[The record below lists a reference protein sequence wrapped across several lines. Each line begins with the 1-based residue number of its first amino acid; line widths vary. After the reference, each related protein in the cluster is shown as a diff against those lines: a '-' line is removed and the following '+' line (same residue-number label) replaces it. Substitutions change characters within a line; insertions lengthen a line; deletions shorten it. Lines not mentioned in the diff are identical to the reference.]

1 MEISLRYLDEP
12 KKPMVV
18 DFGVAAPLA
27 DKTVSNAFAE
37 LYSLIGLSQVKKLI
51 WEVSAFALVQRKRA
65 EEKIKAD
72 PIVLHMVFK
81 GNPGTGKTTVA
92 RILGRIFK
100 ELEFLTKGH
109 LVEVERADLVG
120 EYIGHT
126 AQKTREQ
133 VRRSLGGI
141 LFIDEAYTLAQG
153 GEKDFGREAI
163 ATLVK
168 NLEDY
173 RQNLVVILAGYCDE
187 MDDFIRSNP
196 GLKSRFPIQV
206 EFPDYSAEEMFEIAV
221 HMFEQREY
229 ILSNKARWK
238 LRNLIVSYCRNRTQ
252 HDGNARY
259 IRNLVEKVMRQ
270 QAVRLIAHSSVGRQA
285 LLTLEESDV
294 F

>member
-12 KKPMVV
+12 QKPAVADTSMVTPPAEKNAS
-18 DFGVAAPLA
+18 D
-27 DKTVSNAFAE
+27 AFAE
-37 LYSLIGLSQVKKLI
+37 LYSLVGLNQVKKLI

-65 EEKIKAD
+65 EERIKAE

-92 RILGRIFK
+92 RILGKIFK
-100 ELEFLTKGH
+100 ELGFLNKGH

-168 NLEDY
+168 NLEDH
-173 RQNLVVILAGYCDE
+173 RDNLVVILAGYCEE
-187 MDDFIRSNP
+187 MEEFIRSNP
-196 GLKSRFPIQV
+196 GIKSRFPIHV
-206 EFPDYSAEEMFEIAV
+206 EFPDYTAEEMFEIAV

-238 LRNLIVSYCRNRTQ
+238 LRNSIVSHCRNRPQ
-252 HDGNARY
+252 FDGNARY
-259 IRNLVEKVMRQ
+259 IRNLVERIIRQ

-285 LLTLEESDV
+285 LLTVEESDV
-294 F
+294 S